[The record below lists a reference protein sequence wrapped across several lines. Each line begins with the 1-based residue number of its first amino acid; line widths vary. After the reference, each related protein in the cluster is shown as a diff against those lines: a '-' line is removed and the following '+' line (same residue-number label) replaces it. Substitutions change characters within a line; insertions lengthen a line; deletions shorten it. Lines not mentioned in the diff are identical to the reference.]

1 MFWGAISIQSTK
13 GLDSSTY
20 LVSFSDFWFGE
31 QSSCLGIL
39 PVFGDGILLG
49 VNVLKDLFNRF
60 VLLNKLDG
68 IFWSNSPKKNPNKL
82 DSSTKFARSL
92 KDLRQ
97 CKIHIG
103 SNRIQ

>member
-1 MFWGAISIQSTK
+1 MKNVLGSDFNPIDK
-13 GLDSSTY
+13 RVDLSTY

-68 IFWSNSPKKNPNKL
+68 IFWSNSPKKIPINL
-82 DSSTKFARSL
+82 
-92 KDLRQ
+92 
-97 CKIHIG
+97 
-103 SNRIQ
+103 IQAQNLQGA

>member
-49 VNVLKDLFNRF
+49 VNVLEDLFNRF

-68 IFWSNSPKKNPNKL
+68 ILWSNPPRKISCNRDDQEVPCSSQWKGDKWRQTFGAL
-82 DSSTKFARSL
+82 D
-92 KDLRQ
+92 
-97 CKIHIG
+97 I
-103 SNRIQ
+103 